1 MTRRGWLLFLTLG
14 VFWGMPYLFIRVAVT
29 DFDPVVVAFG
39 RTAIATLLLLPLAL
53 KARAL
58 RPLLPYWK
66 ILLLYTAVE
75 IIGPWVLL
83 GHVEQRL
90 NSSTTGLLIAMVPMV
105 AAIILTVTGH
115 DRLDL
120 RRSAGLLL
128 GLIGVAL
135 LVGLDLEFDDL
146 LAIGQLLLVV
156 IGYAIGPIIVS
167 RKLSHLPSIGVVT
180 GSLAIAAV
188 AYLPFAV
195 FLWPAQITARAGL
208 CRRPCRRVYGRG
220 VPGDVRIDCRSRPGP
235 DDLDHLHQ
243 SGSRHLAWR
252 SHPRRTNHRRP
263 RYRIP
268 LDHSWIN
275 PRHLAQRPTARHG
288 GYHLRRGRRTSR
300 RIKRSL
306 KTSRQRSLQSRIY
319 ALRLKISAGA
329 AASVKFSARHA
340 RPL

>member
-128 GLIGVAL
+128 GLIGVAM

-146 LAIGQLLLVV
+146 IAIGQLLLVV

-167 RKLSHLPSIGVVT
+167 RKLSDLPSIGVVT

-195 FLWPAQITARAGL
+195 FLWPAQITARAAGSVVVLAVVCTAAAFLVMFALIAEAGPARMTLITYINPVVAILLGALILDEPITVGL
-208 CRRPCRRVYGRG
+208 AIGFPL
-220 VPGDVRIDCRSRPGP
+220 II
-235 DDLDHLHQ
+235 L
-243 SGSRHLAWR
+243 GSILGTWR
-252 SHPRRTNHRRP
+252 SAPPPDTVV
-263 RYRIP
+263 
-268 LDHSWIN
+268 
-275 PRHLAQRPTARHG
+275 TASTDAVEPADESNVR
-288 GYHLRRGRRTSR
+288 
-300 RIKRSL
+300 
-306 KTSRQRSLQSRIY
+306 
-319 ALRLKISAGA
+319 
-329 AASVKFSARHA
+329 
-340 RPL
+340 

>member
-195 FLWPAQITARAGL
+195 FLRPAQITARAAGSVVVLAVVCTAAAFLVMFALIAEAGPARMTLITYINPVVAILLGALILDEPITVGL
-208 CRRPCRRVYGRG
+208 AIGFPL
-220 VPGDVRIDCRSRPGP
+220 II
-235 DDLDHLHQ
+235 L
-243 SGSRHLAWR
+243 GSILGTWR
-252 SHPRRTNHRRP
+252 SAPPPDTVV
-263 RYRIP
+263 
-268 LDHSWIN
+268 
-275 PRHLAQRPTARHG
+275 T
-288 GYHLRRGRRTSR
+288 TSTDAVEPADESNVR
-300 RIKRSL
+300 
-306 KTSRQRSLQSRIY
+306 
-319 ALRLKISAGA
+319 
-329 AASVKFSARHA
+329 
-340 RPL
+340 

>member
-29 DFDPVVVAFG
+29 DFDPIVVAFG

-58 RPLLPYWK
+58 RPLLPHWK

-83 GHVEQRL
+83 GHAEQRL

-146 LAIGQLLLVV
+146 IAIGQLLLVV

-167 RKLSHLPSIGVVT
+167 RKLSQLPSIGVVT

-195 FLWPAQITARAGL
+195 LLWPAQITARAAGSVVVLAVVCTAAAFLVMFALIAEAGPARMTLITYINPVVAILLGALILDEPITVGL
-208 CRRPCRRVYGRG
+208 AIGFPL
-220 VPGDVRIDCRSRPGP
+220 II
-235 DDLDHLHQ
+235 L
-243 SGSRHLAWR
+243 GSILGTWR
-252 SHPRRTNHRRP
+252 SAAPP
-263 RYRIP
+263 G
-268 LDHSWIN
+268 
-275 PRHLAQRPTARHG
+275 TAAVT
-288 GYHLRRGRRTSR
+288 TSTDAVEPADESNVR
-300 RIKRSL
+300 
-306 KTSRQRSLQSRIY
+306 
-319 ALRLKISAGA
+319 
-329 AASVKFSARHA
+329 
-340 RPL
+340 

>member
-1 MTRRGWLLFLTLG
+1 
-14 VFWGMPYLFIRVAVT
+14 
-29 DFDPVVVAFG
+29 
-39 RTAIATLLLLPLAL
+39 
-53 KARAL
+53 
-58 RPLLPYWK
+58 LLPYWK

-135 LVGLDLEFDDL
+135 LVGLDLEFDDF

-195 FLWPAQITARAGL
+195 FLWPAQITARAAGSVVVLAVVCTAAAFLVMFALIAEAGPARMTLITYINPVVAIFLGALILDEPITVGL
-208 CRRPCRRVYGRG
+208 AIGFPL
-220 VPGDVRIDCRSRPGP
+220 II
-235 DDLDHLHQ
+235 L
-243 SGSRHLAWR
+243 GSILGTWR
-252 SHPRRTNHRRP
+252 SAPPPDTVV
-263 RYRIP
+263 
-268 LDHSWIN
+268 
-275 PRHLAQRPTARHG
+275 T
-288 GYHLRRGRRTSR
+288 TSTDAVEPADESNVR
-300 RIKRSL
+300 
-306 KTSRQRSLQSRIY
+306 
-319 ALRLKISAGA
+319 
-329 AASVKFSARHA
+329 
-340 RPL
+340 

>member
-29 DFDPVVVAFG
+29 DFDPIVVAFG

-58 RPLLPYWK
+58 RPLLPHWK

-83 GHVEQRL
+83 GHAEQRL

-146 LAIGQLLLVV
+146 IAIGQLLLVV

-167 RKLSHLPSIGVVT
+167 RKLSQLPSIGVVT
-180 GSLAIAAV
+180 GSLVIAAV

-195 FLWPAQITARAGL
+195 FLWPAQITARAAGSVVVLAVVCTAAAFLVMFALIAEAGPARMTLITYINPVVAILLGALILDEPITVGL
-208 CRRPCRRVYGRG
+208 AIGFPL
-220 VPGDVRIDCRSRPGP
+220 II
-235 DDLDHLHQ
+235 L
-243 SGSRHLAWR
+243 GSILGTWR
-252 SHPRRTNHRRP
+252 SAAPP
-263 RYRIP
+263 
-268 LDHSWIN
+268 D
-275 PRHLAQRPTARHG
+275 TAAVT
-288 GYHLRRGRRTSR
+288 TSTDAVEPADESNVR
-300 RIKRSL
+300 
-306 KTSRQRSLQSRIY
+306 
-319 ALRLKISAGA
+319 
-329 AASVKFSARHA
+329 
-340 RPL
+340 